1 MSDDEKLESSRGGSK
16 QAGDSA
22 PPPSS
27 EEPLSTRDVELEPVS
42 LRDIA
47 MILAPG
53 KAPPPLA
60 RNGNGSGHKGADAKR
75 EQDDADDEPIA
86 LEHKK
91 PAESKHDH
99 DEGTEEKVLFEPKR
113 SQESVRVER
122 AERAERA
129 EREAPKD
136 SAMEDLRLLAASVPP
151 PPGKQRDVV
160 DLGDVMSLGGEA
172 PPPPLLPPDLSQ
184 LLGEDKKEHVKAA
197 PKPPL
202 KKRDAAKAKA
212 ETNDEPPRSERPR
225 SGRPK
230 TNTAAPA
237 RSVGPTSASRPPEA
251 SRASSTPKE
260 EPRASGGGN
269 PLYYV
274 LTAAVFLGI
283 GYFMGRAST
292 PEPVPA
298 TAQPT
303 APPQQTVA
311 APQNTA
317 GASQP
322 APTATTPTPA
332 PEETIAPSAAPT
344 APALTGSLPTSAPT
358 SEATATPTGGAL
370 PKPTATATPSGGEFD
385 KSAASAALG
394 TAVGQAA
401 ACKQPGDPS
410 GTARVSVTFA
420 PSGRVTVANVA
431 GPPFAGTATGSCIAR
446 AFKTATVPAFSGDAV
461 TVSKTVNIP

>member
-1 MSDDEKLESSRGGSK
+1 MSDEEKPESNRGRSK
-16 QAGDSA
+16 QAAESA

-60 RNGNGSGHKGADAKR
+60 RNGNGHKNGDAKR
-75 EQDDADDEPIA
+75 EQADADDEPIA

-91 PAESKHDH
+91 PHESKAEEK
-99 DEGTEEKVLFEPKR
+99 DEAEDKVLFEPKR

-122 AERAERA
+122 VERAERA

-184 LLGEDKKEHVKAA
+184 LLGEDKKEHVKLA

-225 SGRPK
+225 SSRPK

-274 LTAAVFLGI
+274 ITAAVFLGI

-303 APPQQTVA
+303 APPQQTAA

-317 GASQP
+317 GASLP
-322 APTATTPTPA
+322 APTATTPPPA
-332 PEETIAPSAAPT
+332 PEETTAPSASAAPA
-344 APALTGSLPTSAPT
+344 APALTGSLPTS
-358 SEATATPTGGAL
+358 TATVAVTGAPIPT
-370 PKPTATATPSGGEFD
+370 PTATATPSGAEFD
-385 KSAASAALG
+385 KGAASAALG